1 MTSDGKKDLISDE
14 ESLLPVTKTDELKK
28 ESLDILNQ
36 IITSTDSAKTKDLTC
51 LFNDNQNKKTML
63 RMNKMSDLLDVIT
76 DQAMTRFTARPDE
89 ISNKE
94 LLDSMKVISE
104 LLDKGNK
111 QINNAETP
119 LIQIN
124 QQNNEVNLGDNT
136 TRGGLSR
143 DSRERVKN
151 TVTDLLASLGLTG
164 MPNKQSESQDIEEI
178 EEANII
184 EVDMEDNTND

>member
-1 MTSDGKKDLISDE
+1 MNTDGKKDLISSE
-14 ESLLPVTKTDELKK
+14 ESLLPVPNTDDLKK

-36 IITSTDSAKTKDLTC
+36 IITSTDSSKTKDLTC
-51 LFNDNQNKKTML
+51 LFNENQNKKTML

-94 LLDSMKVISE
+94 LLDSMKVVSE
-104 LLDKGNK
+104 LIDKSSK
-111 QINNAETP
+111 QINNVEAP

-124 QQNNEVNLGDNT
+124 QQNNEVNLSET
-136 TRGGLSR
+136 KGGLNR

-164 MPNKQSESQDIEEI
+164 MPGKQTESKETDETD
-178 EEANII
+178 II
-184 EVDMEDNTND
+184 EVDAEDVTND